1 MNGET
6 RGAESAESVPC
17 TAWTPQPFPAVQEVF
32 RTWWLKPQA
41 LYRCQEKVSGNFQE
55 IPSVSSRPVRVCIK
69 LQNCLVPLS
78 PRLQVAAAGT
88 QACLQVR
95 PCKLALTHSGKLP
108 QSEHGNSR
116 RIADGRWGGG
126 GTISKVLA
134 MQAWGPPLDPL
145 LLYYQSWEEEIR
157 RFLRSAGQAVQPN

>member
-116 RIADGRWGGG
+116 RIAVGRWGGVAQSVRFWLCKRG
-126 GTISKVLA
+126 DPRWIPCSCTISPGRK
-134 MQAWGPPLDPL
+134 
-145 LLYYQSWEEEIR
+145 
-157 RFLRSAGQAVQPN
+157 RSEDS